1 MANSTF
7 YSGFPVPTGMDF
19 SPNRPG
25 IFGRNIKLNFSP
37 KDFSSAFT
45 PAKKDSAF
53 VPTPLS
59 TGVEGTSS
67 TEGAYPE
74 LEQQLAFERKY
85 FPIYLE
91 KMKAAAELQAQIS
104 QRQLVESYPI
114 LSAAADESSRRNL
127 RASLDFLT
135 AKEQMPSSV
144 QKISESKQGQATSA
158 AAGEAERARAVAAQQ
173 DAANRYG
180 GQVIRFAGQVG

>member
-25 IFGRNIKLNFSP
+25 IFGRNIKINFSP
-37 KDFSSAFT
+37 KDFSSALT
-45 PAKKDSAF
+45 PTKKDSAF
-53 VPTPLS
+53 VPTPFR

-67 TEGAYPE
+67 TEGVYPE
-74 LEQQLAFERKY
+74 LAQQLEYERQT
-85 FPIYLE
+85 FPLYLE
-91 KMKAAAELQAQIS
+91 KMKAAAELQAQLS

-114 LSAAADESSRRNL
+114 LSAAADESGRRNL

-135 AKEQMPSSV
+135 AKEQMPSNV
-144 QKISESKQGQATSA
+144 QNISKSKQEQALSP